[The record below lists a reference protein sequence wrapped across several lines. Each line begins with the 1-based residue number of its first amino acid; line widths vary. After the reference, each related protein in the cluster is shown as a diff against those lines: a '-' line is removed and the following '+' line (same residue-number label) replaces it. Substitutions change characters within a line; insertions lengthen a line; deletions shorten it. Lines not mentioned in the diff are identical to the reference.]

1 MVLENI
7 EAKLEEDIFFY
18 YAYVYNFFFI
28 KSWFSSQEFI
38 HVYDIRFCLVDEV
51 VHTYIC
57 VGDDEEKVYQ
67 FYATINDACL

>member
-7 EAKLEEDIFFY
+7 EAKLEEDIFFSN

-51 VHTYIC
+51 VHT
-57 VGDDEEKVYQ
+57 
-67 FYATINDACL
+67 